1 VISNAA
7 RTSASH
13 ARGSTSFSFAVS
25 IYQRLLVSALDETA
39 HENDIE
45 LTEHW
50 NLTDPQITAV
60 LAAMTTDL
68 KEGSPSGRLYG

>member
-1 VISNAA
+1 MISNAA

-25 IYQRLLVSALDETA
+25 IHPRLLVLALDETA
-39 HENDIE
+39 HESDIE

-50 NLTDPQITAV
+50 NLMDPQITAV

-68 KEGSPSGRLYG
+68 KEGSPAGRLYG